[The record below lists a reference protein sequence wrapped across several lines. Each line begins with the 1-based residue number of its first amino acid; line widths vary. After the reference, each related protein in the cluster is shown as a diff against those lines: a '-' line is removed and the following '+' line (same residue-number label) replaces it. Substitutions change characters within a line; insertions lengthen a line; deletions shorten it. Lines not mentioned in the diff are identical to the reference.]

1 MFQSFQERSRD
12 GPKIVSSKDCSK
24 LCHKLTFIVYVVSH
38 KVLFSSLLFGLCF
51 SDMGYCQILIF
62 KKYIYIHTH
71 RYIYIY
77 IYIYIYLCVYVC
89 VCIYKQCNTFERAH
103 SHMLERFVWVLRT
116 EVNSRDSV
124 NYQESN
130 FQSLEAI
137 ICYTLNVRSS
147 PGGSGPWSG
156 VVKFLLRYGLLF
168 IRRQVMDAK
177 ANRIQ
182 VA

>member
-1 MFQSFQERSRD
+1 MWIRPSLEVNCDLLTQLSPLFCPAFLSLSLPFRFSLKST
-12 GPKIVSSKDCSK
+12 PLVSCVHQN
-24 LCHKLTFIVYVVSH
+24 LCV
-38 KVLFSSLLFGLCF
+38 
-51 SDMGYCQILIF
+51 
-62 KKYIYIHTH
+62 
-71 RYIYIY
+71 YIYIY
-77 IYIYIYLCVYVC
+77 INIYLCVYVC
-89 VCIYKQCNTFERAH
+89 VCVCIHKQCNTFERAH

-116 EVNSRDSV
+116 EVNSKDSV

-130 FQSLEAI
+130 FQSLEVI
-137 ICYTLNVRSS
+137 TCYTLNVRSS

-168 IRRQVMDAK
+168 IRGQVMDAK

>member
-1 MFQSFQERSRD
+1 M
-12 GPKIVSSKDCSK
+12 C
-24 LCHKLTFIVYVVSH
+24 
-38 KVLFSSLLFGLCF
+38 
-51 SDMGYCQILIF
+51 
-62 KKYIYIHTH
+62 
-71 RYIYIY
+71 
-77 IYIYIYLCVYVC
+77 VC
-89 VCIYKQCNTFERAH
+89 VCIHKQCNTFERAH

-116 EVNSRDSV
+116 EVNSKDSV

-130 FQSLEAI
+130 FQSLEVI
-137 ICYTLNVRSS
+137 TCYTLNVRSS

-168 IRRQVMDAK
+168 IRGQVMDAK

>member
-1 MFQSFQERSRD
+1 MLFHTRFYFHLYFLD
-12 GPKIVSSKDCSK
+12 YVSLIWDIARF
-24 LCHKLTFIVYVVSH
+24 L
-38 KVLFSSLLFGLCF
+38 SL
-51 SDMGYCQILIF
+51 
-62 KKYIYIHTH
+62 KK
-71 RYIYIY
+71 IYIY
-77 IYIYIYLCVYVC
+77 THTDIYIYIYLCVYVC

-103 SHMLERFVWVLRT
+103 SHMLKRFVWVLRT